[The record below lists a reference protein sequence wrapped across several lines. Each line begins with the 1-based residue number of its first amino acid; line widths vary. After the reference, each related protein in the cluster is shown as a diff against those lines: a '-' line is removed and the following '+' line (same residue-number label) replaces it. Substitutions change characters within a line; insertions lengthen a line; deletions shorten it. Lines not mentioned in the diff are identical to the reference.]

1 MSSASCYTNKVRV
14 TYEAK
19 NTKVQYPQN
28 VGRTPGS
35 LYPALN
41 CNPNFSVYNYIIVN
55 CNRECVKPYVSPPPS
70 GPTIYSGGNAPT
82 ESTTILTGGNEG
94 TESTNVLSGGNA

>member
-19 NTKVQYPQN
+19 NTKVQYPGN
-28 VGRTPGS
+28 IAKSPGF

-41 CNPNFSVYNYIIVN
+41 CNPNFSIINYVIVK
-55 CNRECVKPYVSPPPS
+55 CSKPKSH
-70 GPTIYSGGNAPT
+70 PTCLDS
-82 ESTTILTGGNEG
+82 
-94 TESTNVLSGGNA
+94 

>member
-41 CNPNFSVYNYIIVN
+41 CNPNFSVYNYVIVN
-55 CNRECVKPYVSPPPS
+55 CNRECVKPFPGNITVL
-70 GPTIYSGGNAPT
+70 YSGGNAPT
-82 ESTTILTGGNEG
+82 ESTNILSGGNEG
-94 TESTNVLSGGNA
+94 TESTNILSAGNA